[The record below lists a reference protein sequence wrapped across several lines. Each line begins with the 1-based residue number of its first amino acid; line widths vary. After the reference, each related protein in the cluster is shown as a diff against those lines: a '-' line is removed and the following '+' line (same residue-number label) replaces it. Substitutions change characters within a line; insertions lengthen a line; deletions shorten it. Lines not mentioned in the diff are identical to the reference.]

1 MTTCRVFRPLYLW
14 AAVVLTTTTI
24 ALAYVNEAISMA
36 LEAATPY
43 VKEGFSVRE
52 DNWSGETEEGKP
64 LLIRHQLFRGNEY
77 WFWAGTSYE
86 KQPVRVDVF
95 DGNGKPVAIEN
106 FQRGYFAGARVLPDR
121 TATYFVRVTVGNAQK
136 KQKQT
141 IDWGLVYGYR

>member
-1 MTTCRVFRPLYLW
+1 MTVRRFFRPLHLC
-14 AAVVLTTTTI
+14 AVTVLVTSGI

-95 DGNGKPVAIEN
+95 DGSGKPVAIEN

-121 TATYFVRVTVGNAQK
+121 TATYFVRVTVGDPK
-136 KQKQT
+136 KQKKQT
-141 IDWGLVYGYR
+141 IDWSLVYGYR